1 MEFDLRALEVAKR
14 YKLLA
19 SSITPRP
26 IAWVTSRS
34 ADGIHNAAPY
44 SFFNMMGS
52 DPPTVVL
59 GLMLRP
65 EGGLKDSAVNITSTG
80 EFVINLV
87 CEADAEAMNL
97 TCIDAPPEVDECA
110 LAGLDLLPSRLVAP
124 PRIASAPA
132 SFECRVLET
141 VYPGGEGGQVIIIGE
156 VLMAHIADRFV
167 LDRDRCHVDTLAM
180 GLIGRVHGAGWYVR
194 MTDLFQMD
202 RPVWPK
208 DAPAASEA

>member
-1 MEFDLRALEVAKR
+1 MEFDLPALEVAKR

-34 ADGIHNAAPY
+34 ADGINNAAPY

-87 CEADAEAMNL
+87 CEDDAQAMNL

-110 LAGLDLLPSRLVAP
+110 LAGLQLLPSRIVAP

-141 VYPGGEGGQVIIIGE
+141 VYPGGEGGQVIVIGE

-167 LDRDRCHVDTLAM
+167 IDPDRCHVDTEAM
-180 GLIGRVHGAGWYVR
+180 GLIARVHGAGWYAR
-194 MTDLFQMD
+194 MTDLFHMD
-202 RPVWPK
+202 RPVWPRE
-208 DAPAASEA
+208 APGSET

>member
-65 EGGLKDSAVNITSTG
+65 EGGLKDSAVNITTTG

-110 LAGLDLLPSRLVAP
+110 LAGLELLPSRLVGP
-124 PRIASAPA
+124 PRIASAPV
-132 SFECRVLET
+132 SLECRVLET
-141 VYPGGEGGQVIIIGE
+141 VYPGGEGGQVIVIGE
-156 VLMAHIADRFV
+156 VLMAHIADQFV
-167 LDRDRCHVDTLAM
+167 LDADRCHLDTLAM

-202 RPVWPK
+202 RPVWPAE
-208 DAPAASEA
+208 APGSEA

>member
-65 EGGLKDSAVNITSTG
+65 EGGLKDSAVNITTTG

-110 LAGLDLLPSRLVAP
+110 LAGLELLPSRLVGP
-124 PRIASAPA
+124 PRIASAPV
-132 SFECRVLET
+132 SLECRVLET
-141 VYPGGEGGQVIIIGE
+141 VLSLI
-156 VLMAHIADRFV
+156 HI
-167 LDRDRCHVDTLAM
+167 
-180 GLIGRVHGAGWYVR
+180 
-194 MTDLFQMD
+194 
-202 RPVWPK
+202 
-208 DAPAASEA
+208 

>member
-1 MEFDLRALEVAKR
+1 MEFDLRALEVPKR

-44 SFFNMMGS
+44 SFFNMMGT

-65 EGGLKDSAVNITSTG
+65 EGGLKDSAVNITTTG

-87 CEADAEAMNL
+87 GEADAEAMNL

-110 LAGLDLLPSRLVAP
+110 LAGLELLPSRLVGP
-124 PRIASAPA
+124 PRIASAPV
-132 SFECRVLET
+132 SLECRVLET
-141 VYPGGEGGQVIIIGE
+141 VYPGGEGGQVIVIGE
-156 VLMAHIADRFV
+156 VLMAHVADQFV
-167 LDRDRCHVDTLAM
+167 LDADRCHLDTLAM

-194 MTDLFQMD
+194 LTDLFQLD

-208 DAPAASEA
+208 DAPGSEA